1 MKGTPGDEAGI
12 KAGDKILAVDGT
24 NVDGMQ
30 LEDVV
35 AKIRGKQ
42 GTEVELLLESADG
55 AERTVRVI
63 RGDIKVESVGGQMLP
78 GTKIGYIRISVFNE
92 QTGADFAKKY
102 IELEKEGMQALLLD
116 LRHNPGGILGEC
128 VKVAQY
134 IVPKGTVV
142 SIKDRSGNT
151 FVEES
156 NLEKLSIRWLY
167 LLTMAA
173 PVRQKLLPVR
183 CRIPVRANFSACRLL
198 ARVLF
203 NPFIN

>member
-1 MKGTPGDEAGI
+1 
-12 KAGDKILAVDGT
+12 
-24 NVDGMQ
+24 
-30 LEDVV
+30 
-35 AKIRGKQ
+35 
-42 GTEVELLLESADG
+42 
-55 AERTVRVI
+55 
-63 RGDIKVESVGGQMLP
+63 MLP

-156 NLEKLSIRWLY
+156 NLEKVKYPLAVLVDHGSASAAEIVAGAVRNCCRCGAGYRCGQTFRRADFWQGFCSIRL
-167 LLTMAA
+167 
-173 PVRQKLLPVR
+173 
-183 CRIPVRANFSACRLL
+183 
-198 ARVLF
+198 
-203 NPFIN
+203 

>member
-1 MKGTPGDEAGI
+1 
-12 KAGDKILAVDGT
+12 
-24 NVDGMQ
+24 
-30 LEDVV
+30 
-35 AKIRGKQ
+35 
-42 GTEVELLLESADG
+42 
-55 AERTVRVI
+55 
-63 RGDIKVESVGGQMLP
+63 MLP

-142 SIKDRSGNT
+142 SIKDR
-151 FVEES
+151 
-156 NLEKLSIRWLY
+156 
-167 LLTMAA
+167 
-173 PVRQKLLPVR
+173 
-183 CRIPVRANFSACRLL
+183 IPVRANFSACRLL